1 MLKRL
6 FGSKPSADKPGFYQG
21 KHYTE
26 HIDRVKALKRADK
39 LDKAEQLLLA
49 LIDVIEAENQ
59 TQQFGVAPWYYEQ
72 LAILYRG
79 RKDYAAEVAILERY
93 QQQLHSRGEP
103 AFAERLAIA
112 RALRDKTT

>member
-6 FGSKPSADKPGFYQG
+6 FGSKPNADKPGFYHG
-21 KHYTE
+21 KHFTE
-26 HIDRVKALKRADK
+26 YIDRVNTLKRAEK
-39 LDKAEQLLLA
+39 LDEAERLLLA

-79 RKDYAAEVAILERY
+79 RNDYAAEVAILERC
-93 QQQLHSRGEP
+93 QQQPYSRGEP
-103 AFAERLAIA
+103 AFAERLEKA
-112 RALRDKTT
+112 RALRDKAT